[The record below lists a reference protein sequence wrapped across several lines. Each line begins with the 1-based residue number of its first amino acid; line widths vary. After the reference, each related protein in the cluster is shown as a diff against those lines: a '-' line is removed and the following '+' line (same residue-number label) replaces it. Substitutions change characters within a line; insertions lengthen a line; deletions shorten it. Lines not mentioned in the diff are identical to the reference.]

1 MVTPTP
7 STKIDEREQEPI
19 RYLLAD
25 PRGFIFIRALGEL
38 LIEKRRSVNKLHC
51 PSNELLILSVFIDFC
66 ISIKK

>member
-19 RYLLAD
+19 RYLLAG

-38 LIEKRRSVNKLHC
+38 LIEKRRSVNKLHSL
-51 PSNELLILSVFIDFC
+51 SNEL
-66 ISIKK
+66 

>member
-19 RYLLAD
+19 RYPLAG
-25 PRGFIFIRALGEL
+25 PCGFIFIRALGGL
-38 LIEKRRSVNKLHC
+38 LIEKRRSANKLHSL
-51 PSNELLILSVFIDFC
+51 SNELLILTVFIDFC